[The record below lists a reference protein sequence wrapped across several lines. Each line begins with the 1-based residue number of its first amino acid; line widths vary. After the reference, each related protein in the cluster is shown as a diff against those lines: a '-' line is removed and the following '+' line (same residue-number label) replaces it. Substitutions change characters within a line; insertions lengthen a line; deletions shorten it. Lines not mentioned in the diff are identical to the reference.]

1 MWDLRYFE
9 QYRNHLILL
18 YQFTFEAIKMK
29 TYLTIIFNSEG
40 GTPSTVRD
48 QLLNLGFKVTKG
60 NYDFVYDW
68 GKEEATKD
76 ELVWFAD
83 KVHSALKNTNVYFT
97 IETV

>member
-1 MWDLRYFE
+1 
-9 QYRNHLILL
+9 
-18 YQFTFEAIKMK
+18 MK

-40 GTPSTVRD
+40 GSPSEVQN

-68 GKEEATKD
+68 DKNSASKEE
-76 ELVWFAD
+76 LIWFAD
-83 KVHSALKNTNVYFT
+83 KIHAVLKKANVSFT

>member
-1 MWDLRYFE
+1 
-9 QYRNHLILL
+9 
-18 YQFTFEAIKMK
+18 MK

-40 GTPSTVRD
+40 SSPSEVQN

-68 GKEEATKD
+68 DKNSASKEE
-76 ELVWFAD
+76 LIWFAD
-83 KVHSALKNTNVYFT
+83 KIHAALKKANVSFT